1 VAAVSVFDAFDD
13 DALEAA
19 DDELPAGEVTRHGK
33 HGHGKIAKRDQPQK
47 VWHWWAR
54 RASSLGAPLD
64 DLFKVH
70 QWQMRLLALGYVRH
84 PDLLALAGS
93 LPDITAGVP
102 RGWRPDLGSD
112 TEAREKEWQKS
123 LSPYKRDLER
133 INQTALD
140 RMGATAKANRG
151 TALHGYHE
159 RLINGDTSLHAPSD
173 IAAGLERLGDLLRNF
188 TIHTAEQFVVFEDAE
203 PPEGQCRIPSC
214 GTFDWLC
221 SPLPGQ
227 IMFAPDGTVITAAAR
242 LIGDTKSGDQDVQKP
257 SYLCQPVPYVRG
269 LPYDHA
275 LNEERRA
282 AGDNGLRDW
291 PDEIRPNQRWAL
303 IAHVPLSR
311 LDDAGLYWVDVDRGE
326 HWARAAQTLREMTR
340 EASRTAK
347 KHFYAADGPIPDVE
361 QVEPAPLNSAAAE
374 PVALAT
380 VTSLPVEK
388 LLAECK
394 RLEDIDAVYLANRS
408 RWSAELGVAAREQ
421 AEKIERGGTG

>member
-1 VAAVSVFDAFDD
+1 
-13 DALEAA
+13 
-19 DDELPAGEVTRHGK
+19 
-33 HGHGKIAKRDQPQK
+33 
-47 VWHWWAR
+47 
-54 RASSLGAPLD
+54 
-64 DLFKVH
+64 
-70 QWQMRLLALGYVRH
+70 
-84 PDLLALAGS
+84 
-93 LPDITAGVP
+93 
-102 RGWRPDLGSD
+102 
-112 TEAREKEWQKS
+112 
-123 LSPYKRDLER
+123 
-133 INQTALD
+133 
-140 RMGATAKANRG
+140 
-151 TALHGYHE
+151 
-159 RLINGDTSLHAPSD
+159 
-173 IAAGLERLGDLLRNF
+173 
-188 TIHTAEQFVVFEDAE
+188 
-203 PPEGQCRIPSC
+203 
-214 GTFDWLC
+214 
-221 SPLPGQ
+221 
-227 IMFAPDGTVITAAAR
+227 
-242 LIGDTKSGDQDVQKP
+242 
-257 SYLCQPVPYVRG
+257 VPYVRG
-269 LPYDHA
+269 LPYDHT